1 MKLIDNW
8 KKAWKFTSVQV
19 AMLLSILATVQA
31 SMPDLQAMFAP
42 TTYALINLGLGI
54 AVIIARVVKQ
64 SMEDSNGAD

>member
-8 KKAWKFTSVQV
+8 KKAWRFTSVQV
-19 AMLLSILATVQA
+19 ALLLSILATLQA
-31 SMPDLQAMFAP
+31 SLPDLQSLFAP

-64 SMEDSNGAD
+64 SMEDSNAAD